1 MVEKIEKM
9 KKYIKCKKFLL
20 MLISI
25 SRAHFLPF
33 FFELSGYNISLIYF
47 VFIKLLK

>member
-9 KKYIKCKKFLL
+9 KKYIKCKNFILI
-20 MLISI
+20 LISI
-25 SRAHFLPF
+25 DRTHFLPF
-33 FFELSGYNISLIYF
+33 FFKLSGYNISLIYF